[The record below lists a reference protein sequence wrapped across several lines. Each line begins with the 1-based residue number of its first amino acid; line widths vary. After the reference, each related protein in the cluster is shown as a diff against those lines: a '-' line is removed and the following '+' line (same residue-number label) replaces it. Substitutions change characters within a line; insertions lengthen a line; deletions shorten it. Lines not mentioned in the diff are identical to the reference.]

1 MSENEFWIKVW
12 KITGTVAVV
21 LFLPL
26 ILKTAFDDTYEKYQE
41 TKRIENGYTK
51 YPVKCVKY
59 EYAWIKSSDIIML
72 ETE

>member
-1 MSENEFWIKVW
+1 MSDNEYWIKFW

-21 LFLPL
+21 LLLPL
-26 ILKTAFDDTYEKYQE
+26 MLKTAFDD
-41 TKRIENGYTK
+41 TKRIENGYTN

>member
-1 MSENEFWIKVW
+1 MSDNEYWIKFW

-21 LFLPL
+21 LLLPL
-26 ILKTAFDDTYEKYQE
+26 MLKTAFDDTYEKYQE
-41 TKRIENGYTK
+41 TQRIENGYTN

-59 EYAWIKSSDIIML
+59 DYAWIKASDIIML

>member
-1 MSENEFWIKVW
+1 MSENEFWIKFW
-12 KITGTVAVV
+12 KIIGTVAVV
-21 LFLPL
+21 VLLPL
-26 ILKTAFDDTYEKYQE
+26 ILKTAFDDTYAKYQE

-51 YPVKCVKY
+51 YPVKCVNY